1 MDLVLVDTVLLE
13 TLAALGPVLL
23 YSGIPVLAAM
33 LGSLLAS
40 RFQLGPHGRS
50 HLQHLAA
57 GIIFS
62 VVAVEILPDVIHRQ
76 HPMLLTMGFSSGV
89 AFMLWLETL
98 SGTST
103 PSEENHASS
112 TGLPWSL
119 IAGVGIDVFLDGLL
133 IAITF
138 HQTAGTGRLL
148 SLALSVE
155 LLSVGL
161 TLASTLK
168 NHNLPAPSI
177 FLINLT
183 TFSLIAVGS
192 VVGVIVL
199 PLLPDTAIDLI
210 LSFGLAALLFLVTEE
225 LLVEAHREVDT
236 HLSTLLFF
244 AGFLAFLLL
253 GQNHG

>member
-1 MDLVLVDTVLLE
+1 MNVVFVDGSLSAMLTALVP
-13 TLAALGPVLL
+13 TLTYAGF
-23 YSGIPVLAAM
+23 PVLAAM
-33 LGSLLAS
+33 VGSLFAS
-40 RFQLGPHGRS
+40 RYRLGPHGRS

-76 HPMLLTMGFSSGV
+76 HPMLLTIGFSSGV
-89 AFMLWLETL
+89 AFMLWLEML
-98 SGTST
+98 SESPTVSV
-103 PSEENHASS
+103 EEPTTAR
-112 TGLPWSL
+112 GLPWSL

-138 HQTAGTGRLL
+138 HNTANTGRLL
-148 SLALSVE
+148 SFALSVE

-161 TLASTLK
+161 TLASTLR
-168 NHNLPAPSI
+168 NHRLSAFSVL
-177 FLINLT
+177 LINLT
-183 TFSLIAVGS
+183 TFSMIAVGS
-192 VVGVIVL
+192 VVGMTVL

-236 HLSTLLFF
+236 HLSTVLFF

>member
-1 MDLVLVDTVLLE
+1 MDLALVDTIFADALTELAP
-13 TLAALGPVLL
+13 TLT
-23 YSGIPVLAAM
+23 YSGFPVLAAM
-33 LGSLLAS
+33 LGSVIAS
-40 RFQLGPHGRS
+40 RYQLGPHGRS

-76 HPMLLTMGFSSGV
+76 HPMLLTLGFSSGV

-98 SGTST
+98 SGTTNVPGKKESL
-103 PSEENHASS
+103 AR
-112 TGLPWSL
+112 GLPWSL

-138 HQTAGTGRLL
+138 HNTANTGRLL
-148 SLALSVE
+148 SFALSVE

-161 TLASTLK
+161 TLASTLR
-168 NHNLPAPSI
+168 NHGLRASSV
-177 FLINLT
+177 FLINLA
-183 TFSLIAVGS
+183 TFSMIAVGS
-192 VVGVIVL
+192 IAGVTVL
-199 PLLPDTAIDLI
+199 PHLPDTAVDLI

-225 LLVEAHREVDT
+225 LLVEAHKEVET
-236 HLSTLLFF
+236 HISTILFF

>member
-1 MDLVLVDTVLLE
+1 VDLVLVDTMLSE
-13 TLAALGPVLL
+13 TLTALGPVLM
-23 YSGIPVLAAM
+23 YSGFPVLAAM
-33 LGSLLAS
+33 LGSLFAS

-76 HPMLLTMGFSSGV
+76 HPLLLTIGFSSGV

-98 SGTST
+98 SGSPALSGEESS
-103 PSEENHASS
+103 PSRV
-112 TGLPWSL
+112 LPWSL

-138 HQTAGTGRLL
+138 HNTANTGRLL
-148 SLALSVE
+148 SFALSVE

-161 TLASTLK
+161 TLASTLR
-168 NHNLPAPSI
+168 NHHLSTASVL
-177 FLINLT
+177 LINLA
-183 TFSLIAVGS
+183 TFSMIAVGS
-192 VVGVIVL
+192 VVGMTVL
-199 PLLPDTAIDLI
+199 PLLPDNAIDLI

-236 HLSTLLFF
+236 HFSTVLFF